1 MRANIFRLL
10 CGLTLCLAG
19 TLCARAQNEQTPA
32 DDEEITVRGAFLTT
46 RPAAEEKKK
55 PAATSDTPTS
65 ARTRPTSERPQT
77 ANNNARQQPQSG
89 RNNSAKNTGAKNN
102 TTASNKNTTGSNKNT
117 NPPVKG
123 TGGTPDGNPAY
134 TLANFSPSAI
144 GLGYTLYMKDA
155 NGDATRVDPSHVF
168 HSGEAIRLSLEANT
182 DGYLYVFYTEN
193 GTNAQMIFPDARLG
207 RGNNYVRAHVP
218 YEVPSNM
225 EANESLRWFVF
236 DTTPATER
244 VYIVLT
250 REPLPDVPTGEGLVS
265 YCLDTNH
272 SCPWNPSRSLWAE
285 LTKEQGQEQV
295 ATSKI
300 KDEGHVQTPR
310 EREATTRGL
319 GLAADAP
326 EPTIVRMNASST
338 TGLLVTSIALTH
350 K

>member
-19 TLCARAQNEQTPA
+19 TLCARAQGEQTLPA
-32 DDEEITVRGAFLTT
+32 DDDIQVRGAFLTT
-46 RPAAEEKKK
+46 RPVAEEKKK
-55 PAATSDTPTS
+55 PAADAPPPKVRTSPE
-65 ARTRPTSERPQT
+65 RTQTAGNNGGRPQGRPQGTHNAGPKHDTT
-77 ANNNARQQPQSG
+77 ATH
-89 RNNSAKNTGAKNN
+89 KNTGPA
-102 TTASNKNTTGSNKNT
+102 
-117 NPPVKG
+117 VKG
-123 TGGTPDGNPAY
+123 PPNQPTATAGY
-134 TLANFSPSAI
+134 TLATFNPAAI
-144 GLGYTLYMKDA
+144 GLGYTLFMKDA
-155 NGDATRVDPSHVF
+155 SGDATRVDPSRVF

-193 GTNAQMIFPDARLG
+193 GSAAQMIFPDARLG

-236 DTTPATER
+236 DATPATER

-250 REPLPDVPTGEGLVS
+250 REPLPNVPTGEGLVS

-272 SCPWNPSRSLWAE
+272 SCPWNPSRLLWSD

-295 ATSKI
+295 ATSRI
-300 KDEGHVQTPR
+300 KDEGRMQTPR

-319 GLAADAP
+319 GLATDAP
-326 EPTIVRMNASST
+326 EPTIVRLNASST
-338 TGLLVTSIALTH
+338 TGLLVTSVALTH

>member
-1 MRANIFRLL
+1 MRATIFRL
-10 CGLTLCLAG
+10 CCCLLLGATG
-19 TLCARAQNEQTPA
+19 TLCARAQGEQTPPA
-32 DDEEITVRGAFLTT
+32 DDDIQVRGAFLTT
-46 RPAAEEKKK
+46 RPVAEEKRK
-55 PAATSDTPTS
+55 PVADAPPAKSRTPPERTQS
-65 ARTRPTSERPQT
+65 AGNNGGRHQGRPQGEHGEAPKHDTT
-77 ANNNARQQPQSG
+77 ATN
-89 RNNSAKNTGAKNN
+89 KNTGPA
-102 TTASNKNTTGSNKNT
+102 
-117 NPPVKG
+117 VKG
-123 TGGTPDGNPAY
+123 TPNTPKVAAGY
-134 TLANFSPSAI
+134 TLANFSPAAI
-144 GLGYTLYMKDA
+144 GLGYTLFMKDA

-193 GTNAQMIFPDARLG
+193 GSGAQMIFPDSRLG

-225 EANESLRWFVF
+225 EADERLRWFVF
-236 DTTPATER
+236 DATPATER

-285 LTKEQGQEQV
+285 LTKEQSHEQV
-295 ATSKI
+295 AMSKI
-300 KDEGHVQTPR
+300 KDEGRTQTPR

-326 EPTIVRMNASST
+326 EPTVVRMNASST
-338 TGLLVTSIALTH
+338 TGLLVTSVALMH

>member
-10 CGLTLCLAG
+10 CGLMLCATAG
-19 TLCARAQNEQTPA
+19 TLSARAQGEQTPPA
-32 DDEEITVRGAFLTT
+32 DDEIQVRGAFLTT

-55 PAATSDTPTS
+55 PAAETPQP
-65 ARTRPTSERPQT
+65 AKGRTTPEKQQT
-77 ANNNARQQPQSG
+77 ASNSGRQSSNSGRRQQGTQAP
-89 RNNSAKNTGAKNN
+89 RNN
-102 TTASNKNTTGSNKNT
+102 TTAANKNG
-117 NPPVKG
+117 G
-123 TGGTPDGNPAY
+123 TGVKSAGGAGVKSATGTTDAGASFS
-134 TLANFSPSAI
+134 LANFSPSAI
-144 GLGYTLYMKDA
+144 GLGYTLFMKDA
-155 NGDATRVDPSHVF
+155 NGDATRVDPARVF

-193 GTNAQMIFPDARLG
+193 GSGAQMIFPDHRLG

-225 EANESLRWFVF
+225 EMNESLRWFTF
-236 DTTPATER
+236 DATPATER

-250 REPLPDVPTGEGLVS
+250 REPLPDVPTGESLVS

-272 SCPWNPSRSLWAE
+272 SCPWNPSRALWAE
-285 LTKEQGQEQV
+285 LTKEQSHEQV
-295 ATSKI
+295 AMSKI
-300 KDEGHVQTPR
+300 KDEGRTQTSR

-338 TGLLVTSIALTH
+338 TGLLVTSVALTH